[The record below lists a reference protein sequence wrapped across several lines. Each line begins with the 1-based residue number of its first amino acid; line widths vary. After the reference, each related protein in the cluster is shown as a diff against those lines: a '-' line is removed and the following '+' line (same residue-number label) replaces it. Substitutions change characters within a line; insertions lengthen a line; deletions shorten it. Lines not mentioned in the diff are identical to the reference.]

1 MNGLKRTPAQIKER
15 QQLCR
20 DLSDIIHIHEDG
32 ESLLETVLDEYIYK
46 CNEDECEELR
56 SILRNDYGDVTEA
69 QTYE

>member
-20 DLSDIIHIHEDG
+20 DLSDVIHCHQNG

-56 SILRNDYGDVTEA
+56 TIINSEYGGV
-69 QTYE
+69 YE

>member
-20 DLSDIIHIHEDG
+20 VLSEIIHYDPNG

-56 SILRNDYGDVTEA
+56 NIINNEYGGIRDYE
-69 QTYE
+69 

>member
-1 MNGLKRTPAQIKER
+1 MNVLKRTPAQIKER

-56 SILRNDYGDVTEA
+56 SILRSDYGDV
-69 QTYE
+69 YE

>member
-20 DLSDIIHIHEDG
+20 DLSDVIHCHQKG
-32 ESLLETVLDEYIYK
+32 ESLLEIVLDEYIYK

-56 SILRNDYGDVTEA
+56 SILRSDYGDV
-69 QTYE
+69 YE

>member
-46 CNEDECEELR
+46 CSEDECEELR
-56 SILRNDYGDVTEA
+56 SILRNDYGDV
-69 QTYE
+69 YE